1 MMSDV
6 KWTGSG
12 AGSFEALLPI
22 HRGIDEPSW
31 QEIPTAA
38 AAIAIEM
45 GRPFLWICA
54 VTALIGALTLFK
66 RALLGGRDY
75 VYSGAGAGCIIALF
89 ILLFAN
95 GGILG
100 LTTSLAISVVCGLAF
115 AQSQSAPNTD
125 FGLSELYSAVNGTN
139 AAPGTAPTMRPN
151 MSSKTWIRVA
161 LALFGVELNAQAAW
175 ILLAQTYPQ
184 NHIQLPIDENA
195 PIIAH
200 IERDK
205 IKQAASVA
213 EVRGELWADRA
224 FTYASQLW
232 NDPAMALDADD
243 RIDGEVLPDPGA
255 EILTA
260 SWRCLAHVCRPGRSM
275 QMDKISTGLVA

>member
-1 MMSDV
+1 
-6 KWTGSG
+6 
-12 AGSFEALLPI
+12 
-22 HRGIDEPSW
+22 
-31 QEIPTAA
+31 
-38 AAIAIEM
+38 
-45 GRPFLWICA
+45 
-54 VTALIGALTLFK
+54 
-66 RALLGGRDY
+66 
-75 VYSGAGAGCIIALF
+75 
-89 ILLFAN
+89 
-95 GGILG
+95 
-100 LTTSLAISVVCGLAF
+100 
-115 AQSQSAPNTD
+115 
-125 FGLSELYSAVNGTN
+125 
-139 AAPGTAPTMRPN
+139 

-184 NHIQLPIDENA
+184 NHIQLPVDENA

-213 EVRGELWADRA
+213 EVRGELWADSA